1 MRVLK
6 VILLSLLG
14 LVVVAVLAVVI
25 IGPQRMLGYLAPE
38 IGEVRILNTKIK
50 NGKATM
56 DMQVDVSYR
65 LIPAMIDSM
74 EYSLFLYGDEVAEG
88 NKQFPQDSRS
98 RQEQQLTMPVEIQY
112 KDLADKVERHQGDST
127 NVLVKVKAFVD
138 FPLIGQREVDLEE
151 TVLVKIP
158 YPPDVRIVD
167 LNVKDFGLSEIEMVM
182 TVAIENPND
191 FSFSLENLS
200 YNLQIDEYITSTGD
214 FQEPFEVVANG
225 TSTVEVPVRTELENR
240 LKAVFRSIKG
250 DTDWP
255 YTMNATMVLKPGG
268 DKGPDSIDLDMQ
280 SSGTVNVFKVARRV
294 ADGED

>member
-1 MRVLK
+1 MRILK

-14 LVVVAVLAVVI
+14 LVVVAVLAGVMM
-25 IGPQRMLGYLAPE
+25 GPKRMLGYLAPA
-38 IGEVRILNTKIK
+38 IGEVRILNTQIK
-50 NGKATM
+50 NEKATM

-88 NKQFPQDSRS
+88 NKQFPQDSRT
-98 RQEQQLTMPVEIQY
+98 RRNQQLTMPVEIQY
-112 KDLADKVERHQGDST
+112 KDLADKVKRHQGDSA
-127 NVLVKVKAFVD
+127 NALVKVKAYVD

-151 TVLVKIP
+151 TVQVKIP

-167 LNVKDFGLSEIEMVM
+167 LEVQDFGLKEVEMIM

-191 FSFSLENLS
+191 FSFSLENIN
-200 YNLQIDEYITSTGD
+200 YHLQIDEYITSKGV
-214 FQEPFEVVANG
+214 FQEPFDVVANG

-240 LKAVFRSIKG
+240 LKAVFQSIKG

-255 YTMNATMVLKPGG
+255 YTMSATMKLKPGD
-268 DKGPDSIDLDMQ
+268 DKGPDSIDLEMK
-280 SSGTVNVFKVARRV
+280 SSGTVNVFKVARQV
-294 ADGED
+294 ADAAD